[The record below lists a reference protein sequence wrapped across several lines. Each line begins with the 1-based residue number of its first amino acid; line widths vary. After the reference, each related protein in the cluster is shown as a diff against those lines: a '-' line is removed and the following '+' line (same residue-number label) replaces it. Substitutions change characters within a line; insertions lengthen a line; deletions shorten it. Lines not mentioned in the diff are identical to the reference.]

1 MNDHA
6 AEPNVEELQQTAQQA
21 RDALFSSVSRLED
34 RVKSIKS
41 QAVDATAASGWGI
54 AAGLAWW
61 LSLAVHRPRGLV
73 LPKYGTYASRIARAH
88 KPSVAAVVFTTAFK
102 TAGLVLTGV
111 LLYSSYR
118 RARRLNIATGANPLA
133 LPSSRPRA
141 SEAVF

>member
-1 MNDHA
+1 MSDQA
-6 AEPNVEELQQTAQQA
+6 PEPNVGELQQTAQQA
-21 RDALFSSVSRLED
+21 REALLSSVTRLED

-61 LSLAVHRPRGLV
+61 LSLAVRQPRGLV
-73 LPKYGTYASRIARAH
+73 LPKHGSYPSRIARAH
-88 KPSVAAVVFTTAFK
+88 RPSVAAVVLTTAFK

-118 RARRLNIATGANPLA
+118 RARRLDILAPANPLA
-133 LPSSRPRA
+133 LPSSTHSS

>member
-1 MNDHA
+1 MSEQV

-21 RDALFSSVSRLED
+21 REALLSSVSRLED
-34 RVKSIKS
+34 KVKSIKS

-61 LSLAVHRPRGLV
+61 LSLAIHRPRGLV
-73 LPKYGTYASRIARAH
+73 LPKHGSYASRVANAH
-88 KPSVAAVVFTTAFK
+88 KPSLTAVVLTSAFK

-118 RARRLNIATGANPLA
+118 RARRLAPVPTPNPLA
-133 LPSSRPRA
+133 LPTATQRIY
-141 SEAVF
+141 